1 LACTRAWKTLE
12 RVWKA
17 FGGVRA
23 LKESCGSRA
32 NASKK
37 SGGVAESAARRIDR
51 TRARAWAL
59 QIHYQWDVGERK
71 GTVAEALEA
80 VVAMRRVAES
90 RMPYLRRLMAE
101 LDVRG
106 DELDELLEVALDN
119 WRMERLALLDRGIL
133 RIAAAELI
141 CFDEIPPKVSIQEA
155 VRLAERY
162 SSPES
167 PGFVN
172 GVLDALYKR
181 VIA

>member
-1 LACTRAWKTLE
+1 MACTRVWKTLE
-12 RVWKA
+12 KVWKA
-17 FGGVRA
+17 LGGVRA

-71 GTVAEALEA
+71 GTVVEALEA

-162 SSPES
+162 SGPES